1 MCFVFCM
8 LRRTFGVYGEM
19 SVIVYY
25 QYEISIIHLKWKPSR
40 WFHQCNWKFILKKYK
55 RNIRSYGIIVLE
67 LNSVQMY
74 DKNKIEQRDRER
86 DRGIQSKFSNRLNI
100 FYNHFKRVPK
110 FGCLHQITA
119 GPPTEWV
126 RERVQRYLT
135 CADSVQQVKLRIPI
149 CTHTKFRRG
158 KIDWFLFLLQFG
170 RSHFLRIR
178 WIKTKTRNSD
188 CRSTASRLITQFVA
202 FGLVCLQS
210 KMLTRCLISEHETF
224 SSTGDLL
231 TKNSSR

>member
-86 DRGIQSKFSNRLNI
+86 EIEGYRANF
-100 FYNHFKRVPK
+100 P
-110 FGCLHQITA
+110 
-119 GPPTEWV
+119 
-126 RERVQRYLT
+126 
-135 CADSVQQVKLRIPI
+135 
-149 CTHTKFRRG
+149 
-158 KIDWFLFLLQFG
+158 IDWTYFTIILNVCQNSVACTKLQQDHQLNEWENEFKG
-170 RSHFLRIR
+170 IWHVPILYNKWNYAFPFVHIR
-178 WIKTKTRNSD
+178 NFDVEK
-188 CRSTASRLITQFVA
+188 LIDFCSFCNLA
-202 FGLVCLQS
+202 D
-210 KMLTRCLISEHETF
+210 LISSESDGSKPKQEILTVDQLQAAWLH
-224 SSTGDLL
+224 SSSHSG
-231 TKNSSR
+231 